1 MGNNQNTKIAQK
13 SISNINTDKGKK
25 GDWILTMIDVCIE
38 PKKKKQSEVCKKS
51 QFVYPFYMYIEEN
64 TQTKHKTSKNK
75 YSK

>member
-64 TQTKHKTSKNK
+64 TQKNHKTRKNQ
-75 YSK
+75 YSN